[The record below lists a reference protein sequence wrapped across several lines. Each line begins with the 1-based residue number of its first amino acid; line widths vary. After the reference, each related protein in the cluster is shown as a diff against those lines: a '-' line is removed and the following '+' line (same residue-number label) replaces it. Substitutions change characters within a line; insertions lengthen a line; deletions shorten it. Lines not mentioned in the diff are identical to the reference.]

1 MVVLKNAFWRED
13 MFGFTWDYEAD
24 LAALAAEADL
34 AALARLAEAPRSMV
48 PASLVRAWRAQMAEV
63 DHVSDSEE
71 SDSEKSDD
79 KPASSPS
86 PPWSDDEAR
95 EFVLPPSCSC
105 VNVDEHDYRV

>member
-1 MVVLKNAFWRED
+1 
-13 MFGFTWDYEAD
+13 MFGFTWDY
-24 LAALAAEADL
+24 EADL

-63 DHVSDSEE
+63 DHVSDSE
-71 SDSEKSDD
+71 KSDD

-95 EFVLPPSCSC
+95 EDC
-105 VNVDEHDYRV
+105 VVHSK

>member
-1 MVVLKNAFWRED
+1 

-24 LAALAAEADL
+24 
-34 AALARLAEAPRSMV
+34 LARLAEAPRSMV

-86 PPWSDDEAR
+86 PPWSDDESR
-95 EFVLPPSCSC
+95 GGC
-105 VNVDEHDYRV
+105 VMHSV